1 MMRLALVLLALSLFL
16 VPSFALQGIDAENAI
31 AQGNYLEPNE
41 RAVVYKSL
49 PLTNGVVKYWLVS
62 VLQNDSIRT
71 IIPILDKDGS
81 LVPKSV
87 LRTNVISANY
97 LTQRLSTIK
106 TGVPWL
112 VSLSTSNSLD
122 ELANAVDNEQFDVDI
137 VAEAVPSSTL
147 KSSISSL
154 KGKLATISTEI
165 RSASDTIEELSSR
178 ETSLFNVSISV
189 DDALSLP
196 DEYADLFDRMSYLK
210 DSAAEYD
217 NMVSAVKNEIATLST
232 IDAQEKSQLLGLLS
246 PLGSNQTLSSAL
258 STYTSISAD
267 NAQRISTEYASLP
280 TKASALEAELDLRLV
295 RAAAYAVLYGEDKSF
310 KTATD
315 FSSLESAALTLL
327 DSSNAPLFVNQS
339 ALANFQGAWENAE
352 SAFSKRQYSTAKDL
366 GEKAKGFAKQVV
378 NDGVRESTSSALE
391 QNLVS
396 GVALVLGGLAFIL
409 IIRFAWQQLKP
420 KPVDESSDEIR

>member
-1 MMRLALVLLALSLFL
+1 MKGILVIILAILLIPSVL
-16 VPSFALQGIDAENAI
+16 ALQGIDAENAVAI
-31 AQGNYLEPNE
+31 GNYLEQGE

-49 PLTNGVVKYWLVS
+49 PLMNGAVKYWLVS
-62 VLQNDSIRT
+62 VLQNDAIRT
-71 IIPILDKDGS
+71 IVPLADKDGV

-97 LTQRLSTIK
+97 LVQRLAVIK

-112 VSLSTSNSLD
+112 VSLTTSNSLD

-137 VAEAVPSSTL
+137 VAETVPSSSL
-147 KSSISSL
+147 KLSISSL

-165 RSASDTIEELSSR
+165 RSASKSIQDLSAR
-178 ETSLFNVSISV
+178 ETSLFNVSITV

-217 NMVSAVKNEIATLST
+217 NMVSAVKNEIATLNT

-246 PLGSNQTLSSAL
+246 PLGSNQSLSSAL
-258 STYTSISAD
+258 STYTSVSAD
-267 NAQRISTEYASLP
+267 NAQRVSTEYASLP
-280 TKASALEAELDLRLV
+280 TKASALEAELDLRVLRV
-295 RAAAYAVLYGEDKSF
+295 AAYNVLYGEDKSF
-310 KTATD
+310 KTATN
-315 FSSLESAALTLL
+315 FFSLENAAITLL
-327 DSSNAPLFVNQS
+327 DSSNAELFVNQS
-339 ALANFQGAWENAE
+339 ALSNLRGAWESAENAF
-352 SAFSKRQYSTAKDL
+352 AKRQYSTAKDL

-378 NDGVRESTSSALE
+378 NDGVRESSSSALE

-396 GVALVLGGLAFIL
+396 GAALVLGGLAFIL
-409 IIRFAWQQLKP
+409 IVRFAWSQLKP
-420 KPVDESSDEIR
+420 KPIDES

>member
-1 MMRLALVLLALSLFL
+1 MIIITIILL
-16 VPSFALQGIDAENAI
+16 VPHVLALQGIDAENAI

-178 ETSLFNVSISV
+178 ETNLFNVSISV
-189 DDALSLP
+189 DDALTLP

-217 NMVSAVKNEIATLST
+217 NMVSSVKNDIATLNE

-258 STYTSISAD
+258 STYTSVSAD

-280 TKASALEAELDLRLV
+280 TKTSALEAELDLRLV

-420 KPVDESSDEIR
+420 KPVDEL